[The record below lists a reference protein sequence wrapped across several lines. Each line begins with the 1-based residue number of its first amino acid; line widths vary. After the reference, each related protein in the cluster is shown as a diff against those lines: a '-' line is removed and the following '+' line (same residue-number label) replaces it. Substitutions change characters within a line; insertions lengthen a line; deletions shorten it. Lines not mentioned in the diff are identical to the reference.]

1 MSNYEYQVRITKLSE
16 KDGGGF
22 IAIVPELPGCMS
34 DGETYEEA
42 VQNVK
47 GAIDDW
53 IKAAKFRGQ
62 EIPDPTP
69 YIDEEEYSGRLVIRI
84 PKKLH
89 RELSENASEQN
100 ISLNQLILFYLSKQ
114 MGIEECE
121 KKIKNKAEKNT
132 KFIKQDEILKEPE
145 VMKDINTTIRCYF
158 AAVGCT
164 DWGHYN
170 FNQLAIANKLEGD
183 D

>member
-1 MSNYEYQVRITKLSE
+1 MSNINNERIFDYKIEINKLSDA
-16 KDGGGF
+16 DGGGF
-22 IAIVPELPGCMS
+22 LATVPQLPGCMS

-62 EIPDPTP
+62 EIPEPMP

-89 RELSENASEQN
+89 RELSVNASEQN
-100 ISLNQLILFYLSKQ
+100 ISLNQLILFYL
-114 MGIEECE
+114 
-121 KKIKNKAEKNT
+121 
-132 KFIKQDEILKEPE
+132 
-145 VMKDINTTIRCYF
+145 
-158 AAVGCT
+158 
-164 DWGHYN
+164 
-170 FNQLAIANKLEGD
+170 
-183 D
+183 